1 MRKFAVVTLLGAVA
15 ALPQVAMGAPAVGDL
30 VRALEADPAARVEA
44 VQLLS
49 RYGVE
54 PVPLLLPLL
63 DHENG
68 TVAKAAHNVLWSICN
83 HAARPGST
91 VDALEVSRQLLERLA
106 EDPSD
111 ATTRKLLRLLAI
123 AVPEGSDITPLA
135 QRLADADWR
144 EKARTTL
151 ERIGTAEARA
161 ALRGALPDADAPFK
175 AALLYSLADLSDREG
190 VPLAQELASHDD
202 PRVRAA
208 AARLLAG
215 TGDPAALVAVRS
227 VRERATDDTRFE
239 AEDAL
244 VRLAEAMVGR
254 GGNWQLA
261 MNLYLEV
268 LGATNL
274 GVLRDAALTGL
285 GTHGDETVVGPI
297 LRAAQ
302 DAPERT
308 RLAAVAALGMIRGP
322 AADKAIVEAYPGQPE
337 PIRAAML
344 PMLGRRGGEAV
355 LPALIEAAGSDDAA
369 TRITGL
375 RALGDAGR
383 FGGVPALVES
393 LGSDDEA
400 TRTAAL
406 DSALR
411 IARSLRASGDS
422 DNAGRAY
429 AEVFKAAPSPEVRR
443 DALEGIIA
451 CPVAEAFEVILAAG
465 PEVDLGELS
474 GPALIAAIGA
484 LAKADRLDEAE
495 KILDRLLESPLTGPP
510 VGDLVARLGPHAE
523 RLRIAQRLGF
533 VTDWWIVGPFP
544 FGGPGTGLGDVNV
557 GEPDVDLTATYKV
570 GDKEPAWAHH
580 PGSASA
586 TQVSLMAIYGM
597 VERQACYAYAAID
610 VTEAQDVVFRM
621 GSDDGIK
628 LWVNGEVVHENDTDR
643 GCVIDE
649 DAAPAKLTAG
659 RNALLA
665 KISQGA
671 GGWGFSLRITTPD
684 GRPVPVEIVEQ

>member
-1 MRKFAVVTLLGAVA
+1 M
-15 ALPQVAMGAPAVGDL
+15 
-30 VRALEADPAARVEA
+30 
-44 VQLLS
+44 
-49 RYGVE
+49 
-54 PVPLLLPLL
+54 
-63 DHENG
+63 
-68 TVAKAAHNVLWSICN
+68 
-83 HAARPGST
+83 
-91 VDALEVSRQLLERLA
+91 
-106 EDPSD
+106 
-111 ATTRKLLRLLAI
+111 
-123 AVPEGSDITPLA
+123 
-135 QRLADADWR
+135 
-144 EKARTTL
+144 
-151 ERIGTAEARA
+151 
-161 ALRGALPDADAPFK
+161 
-175 AALLYSLADLSDREG
+175 
-190 VPLAQELASHDD
+190 
-202 PRVRAA
+202 
-208 AARLLAG
+208 
-215 TGDPAALVAVRS
+215 
-227 VRERATDDTRFE
+227 
-239 AEDAL
+239 
-244 VRLAEAMVGR
+244 
-254 GGNWQLA
+254 
-261 MNLYLEV
+261 
-268 LGATNL
+268 
-274 GVLRDAALTGL
+274 
-285 GTHGDETVVGPI
+285 
-297 LRAAQ
+297 
-302 DAPERT
+302 
-308 RLAAVAALGMIRGP
+308 
-322 AADKAIVEAYPGQPE
+322 
-337 PIRAAML
+337 
-344 PMLGRRGGEAV
+344 
-355 LPALIEAAGSDDAA
+355 
-369 TRITGL
+369 
-375 RALGDAGR
+375 
-383 FGGVPALVES
+383 
-393 LGSDDEA
+393 
-400 TRTAAL
+400 
-406 DSALR
+406 
-411 IARSLRASGDS
+411 
-422 DNAGRAY
+422 
-429 AEVFKAAPSPEVRR
+429 
-443 DALEGIIA
+443 
-451 CPVAEAFEVILAAG
+451 ILAAG